1 MRSSRSPWTE
11 HAWAGA
17 ACIAALLPFS
27 AGAQPAPEK
36 AALCVACHGA
46 EGIPITPSIPVIAGQ
61 AEGYL
66 YIELRDFKLGNR
78 HSDVMQPVAAGLE
91 KSDMQALAAYFA
103 ARPWPSLKQQSASPA
118 QTHQAEVLI
127 GSVVCESC
135 HAAGFKGSG
144 VIPRLAGQSAV
155 YLRATMQAFRGDARA
170 NNPGM
175 TGVLKNTSVS
185 DIDAVAAFLAGLT
198 P

>member
-1 MRSSRSPWTE
+1 MRSSRSRWTE
-11 HAWAGA
+11 HARAGA
-17 ACIAALLPFS
+17 ACIAALLPLP

-36 AALCVACHGA
+36 AALCAACHGA
-46 EGIPITPSIPVIAGQ
+46 NGAPIDPSIPVIAGQ
-61 AEGYL
+61 EEGYI
-66 YIELRDFKLGNR
+66 YVELRDFKLGNR
-78 HSDVMQPVAAGLE
+78 HSEVMQPVAAGLE

-103 ARPWPSLKQQSASPA
+103 ARPWPSLKQQSVSPA
-118 QTHQAEVLI
+118 QAHQAEVLI

-144 VIPRLAGQSAV
+144 VIPRLAGQSAA

-175 TGVLKNTSVS
+175 TGVLKNTSDS
-185 DIDAVAAFLAGLT
+185 DIDALAAFLAGLSS
-198 P
+198 